1 MGLKEYVILGF
12 KVVLLILALLS
23 IIFGFFADMINP
35 QSQEMKYESIE
46 DKTMPEEGYVTPT
59 YDPWTFVRIEV
70 EADES
75 VEVQLYA
82 SHYRGGKLTTAD
94 NKTVLLDEWLAAG
107 EPDERTGTSV
117 TLKDFS
123 KTSANYWVKVVD
135 PGGYV
140 PSDTGYTIRIKA
152 STIDIPLIVVGLLLY
167 GIFVLWGVM
176 ESNSMILNMLKGGLP
191 ARRDEAAGDLEA
203 LLEPAAPAP
212 APMAA
217 TELYGAPPPP
227 PIPEPEPAPYAPPPP
242 PAPEP
247 VAYIPPV
254 PEPAPVAPPYQPPP
268 APVAPAAPAYI
279 PPPAPE
285 APPVVPPYQPPPAP
299 APAPVMPAA
308 APAAPAPAP
317 AAAPPAAEPVSKVRC
332 PACKSI
338 VPIYTTDRPTPIE
351 CPVCGKKGMIR

>member
-35 QSQEMKYESIE
+35 QSQEMKFESIE
-46 DKTMPEEGYVTPT
+46 NKTMPEEGYVTPT
-59 YDPWTFVRIEV
+59 YDPWTFVKVEV

-82 SHYRGGKLTTAD
+82 SHYRGGKLTTVD
-94 NKTVLLDEWLAAG
+94 NSTVLLDEWLAAG
-107 EPDERTGTSV
+107 EPEERQGTSV
-117 TLKDFS
+117 VLKDFS

-140 PSDTGYTIRIKA
+140 PSETAYTIRIKA

-167 GIFVLWGVM
+167 GIFVLWGVL

-191 ARRDEAAGDLEA
+191 AKREEAAGDLEA
-203 LLEPAAPAP
+203 LLEPTAPAP

-217 TELYGAPPPP
+217 AELYGAPPPAPAPEPAPYVP
-227 PIPEPEPAPYAPPPP
+227 PPAPAPEPAPYAPPPAPEAP
-242 PAPEP
+242 PAPP
-247 VAYIPPV
+247 T
-254 PEPAPVAPPYQPPP
+254 YQP
-268 APVAPAAPAYI
+268 PVAPAAPVYA

-285 APPVVPPYQPPPAP
+285 APPAPPTYQPPAAPAAPVYAPPPAP
-299 APAPVMPAA
+299 
-308 APAAPAPAP
+308 APAPAP